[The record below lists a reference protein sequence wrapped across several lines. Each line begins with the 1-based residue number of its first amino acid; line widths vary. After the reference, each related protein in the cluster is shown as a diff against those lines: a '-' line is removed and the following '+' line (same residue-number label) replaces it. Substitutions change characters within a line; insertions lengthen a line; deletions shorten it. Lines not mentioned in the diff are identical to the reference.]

1 MTEDDLRHDDVEET
15 AAPTPETPSS
25 ESSEETS
32 DEFAQL
38 LSEQDTADAAR
49 EPEPKAGDQVTG
61 VLVQLGEAECFI
73 DYGGRSELPISTS
86 DLCND
91 EGVLQH
97 VVGDSITAYATGKG
111 NDLKLT
117 LKRKAQGKDT
127 RIIEEALASGVPL
140 SGTVKETNKGGF
152 VVMLGEHRA
161 FCPVSQIDDSY
172 VDNPAV
178 WVDQNL
184 EFRVIEFSE
193 GGRRLVV
200 SRRAILREEKE
211 RQAVETRKTLSVG
224 SVCDGKVV
232 RLMPY
237 GAFVDIGGVEGL
249 IHVSEISHQ
258 RVGDP
263 ADILSEG
270 QQITV
275 KVMDIQNLGQGR
287 NERVSLSLRAL
298 ESDPWEGIEDKLKP
312 GEWYDGVISGLAD
325 FGAFVELLPGVRG
338 LIHVSALAP
347 ERVYHPSDVVKE
359 GQQVSVRVVELDKQ
373 RKRISLSLMA

>member
-15 AAPTPETPSS
+15 DH
-25 ESSEETS
+25 ESQEETS
-32 DEFAQL
+32 EDFAQL
-38 LSEQDTADAAR
+38 LSERETADADQA
-49 EPEPKAGDQVTG
+49 PEPKAGDKVTG
-61 VLVQLGEAECFI
+61 TLIQLGETECFI
-73 DYGGRSELPISTS
+73 DYGGRSELPISTA
-86 DLCND
+86 DLCNE
-91 EGVLQH
+91 EGDLQH
-97 VVGDSITAYATGKG
+97 VIGDTITAYVTGKG
-111 NDLKLT
+111 NDLKLA

-140 SGTVKETNKGGF
+140 SGVVKETNKGGF

-172 VDNPAV
+172 VDNPGV
-178 WVDQNL
+178 WVGKTL
-184 EFRVIEFSE
+184 EFRVIEFTE

-211 RQAVETRKTLSVG
+211 RLAVETRKTLAVG
-224 SVCDGKVV
+224 SVCDGRVV

-249 IHVSEISHQ
+249 IHVSEISHE

-263 ADILSEG
+263 GDVLSEG
-270 QQITV
+270 QEITV

-287 NERVSLSLRAL
+287 SERVSLSLRAL
-298 ESDPWEGIEDKLKP
+298 ESDPWIDVEDKLKQ
-312 GEWYDGVISGLAD
+312 GEWYEGVISGLAD
-325 FGAFVELLPGVRG
+325 FGAFVELLPGIRG
-338 LIHVSALAP
+338 LIHVSALAD

-359 GQQVSVRVVELDKQ
+359 GQQVSVRVVEIDKQ
-373 RKRISLSLMA
+373 RKRISLSLLP